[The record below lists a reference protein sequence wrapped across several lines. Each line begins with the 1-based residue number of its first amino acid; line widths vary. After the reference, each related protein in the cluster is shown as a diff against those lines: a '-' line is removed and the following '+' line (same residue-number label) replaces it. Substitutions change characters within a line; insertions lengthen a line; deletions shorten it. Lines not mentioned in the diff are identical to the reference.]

1 MKQVTNLKNVETDLL
16 LPGIVM
22 STSPTDYRP
31 IKQLQSPDRKI
42 IMFRLT
48 SRLRAALFRLLC
60 LGPCLLLALSRPVR
74 LNPRRPLSGVK
85 QTFLP
90 VALPCRLLTVADIAS
105 KAGIN

>member
-42 IMFRLT
+42 IMSRLT

-60 LGPCLLLALSRPVR
+60 LGPCLLLAD
-74 LNPRRPLSGVK
+74 
-85 QTFLP
+85 F
-90 VALPCRLLTVADIAS
+90 VAEV
-105 KAGIN
+105 G

>member
-16 LPGIVM
+16 LPGIVR

-48 SRLRAALFRLLC
+48 SRLRAALFSAVVPWAVSVV
-60 LGPCLLLALSRPVR
+60 GHS
-74 LNPRRPLSGVK
+74 
-85 QTFLP
+85 
-90 VALPCRLLTVADIAS
+90 ADIAATSFGS
-105 KAGIN
+105 KADITVP

>member
-60 LGPCLLLALSRPVR
+60 LGRVCCWPLADLF
-74 LNPRRPLSGVK
+74 G
-85 QTFLP
+85 
-90 VALPCRLLTVADIAS
+90 
-105 KAGIN
+105 